1 MRWLLELIILYRV
14 YVSLCLTFCAS
25 IWMISSSPE
34 MQAKTARF
42 LTLSVFY
49 PLQISVDQILLAK
62 NIYEENRR
70 LKSEVVTLSA
80 GLAQLRE
87 QTAEND
93 RLRSMIGFEKVNPY
107 ELIPVR
113 ILARDPSADCKSL
126 VITAGRTKGIVP
138 FMPVVAEGGVVG
150 KVVMV
155 MPHLSLVQL
164 ITDPLNRVGIM
175 TRRSRVVS
183 ILETDN
189 SREFFVHFRTYE
201 DVSPGDTIIT
211 SGLGGIYPKGFIVG
225 SIDRVVDE
233 RDPLF
238 KKAIVKLAIN
248 IARQEELFVINQSP
262 RWAALHS
269 ELDSLMDSP

>member
-1 MRWLLELIILYRV
+1 MRWLLELIIQYRL

-49 PLQISVDQILLAK
+49 PLQISVDQILRAK

-70 LKSEVVTLSA
+70 LKTEVATLSA

-87 QTAEND
+87 QAAEND

-113 ILARDPSADCKSL
+113 IIARDPSADCKSL
-126 VITAGRTKGIVP
+126 VITAGSTKGIVP
-138 FMPVVAEGGVVG
+138 YMAVVGEGGVVG

-155 MPHLSLVQL
+155 MPYLSLVQL

-175 TRRSRVVS
+175 TKRSRVVS

-189 SREFFVHFRTYE
+189 SRDFFIHFRTYE
-201 DVSPGDTIIT
+201 DVTPGDTIIT
-211 SGLGGIYPKGFIVG
+211 SGLGGIYPRGFIVG
-225 SIDRVVDE
+225 SILKVVDE

-238 KKAIVKLAIN
+238 KKAVVGLSIDIT
-248 IARQEELFVINQSP
+248 RQEELFVINQP
-262 RWAALHS
+262 PQWAALRS